1 MTIQEIAQIV
11 KEKAELFKKQYG
23 NKALRSERDKLP
35 EFTPIYRDTVEMYE
49 RIRVHSQADVFPERL
64 FYEKA
69 PNQVAAE
76 WEYQKRVFKA
86 IGSITHPYWDKAL
99 GVVNRIWNEKNYTIK
114 LPEIE
119 SPVYS
124 NYPVDKYFNEEYP
137 EYGSIEAYF
146 KSVVTRKKIE
156 DPNAWIV
163 IDVKPLVS
171 DTEPV
176 KPYAQIWGSKCVI
189 DYKEDSHLMVKT
201 YEHSWVKYGNRL
213 VKEGIVLRFYDQTG
227 IYRIEQTGV
236 KVDWVFSAPVLE
248 YAWNLDRLPGWRL
261 KGKPVDDDGNL
272 IYQSYFYAAIP
283 ALNTAIID
291 FSTAQLSKI
300 INVFAERWEYADDCD
315 AEGCENGRIWDDERH
330 NHRMCSSCSG
340 TGRKNLSSPTNVIQI
355 AIPKP
360 SNPLE
365 GDTSK
370 LATPPAGY
378 ISKENATEQI
388 RLLIEEQ
395 ETNITRAFA
404 MINIDVSNSLAH
416 GTDTALGKQID
427 REELFSFILQISNEC
442 FELMGNVINAIG
454 FIRYSL
460 ATWEN
465 VGIGYPQNFAIR
477 NDEALTF
484 EISEAKKAGI
494 PDVAIQALLKQY
506 AGTRFNS
513 QADVERIFDLTFKA
527 DRVLSMDANE
537 IQAQVSTGLLSKEAA
552 ILHSSINFFIEK
564 GEREHEDFWEKEDQE
579 RIDILNAYALEEA
592 TNLAKPKLSPQEI
605 IEQINAKK
613 ADAANELRGTVG
625 GIQAILGIIT
635 QVGLGVYEPEAAM
648 ELLQTTYQ
656 FTEEEA
662 RAIIGNPTAPPA
674 A

>member
-119 SPVYS
+119 SPVYT

-163 IDVKPLVS
+163 IDVKPQVS
-171 DTEPV
+171 DAEPV

-201 YEHSWVKYGNRL
+201 FEHSWVKHGTRL

-261 KGKPVDDDGNL
+261 KGKPVEDDGNL

-300 INVFAERWEYADDCD
+300 INIFPERWEYVDDCD
-315 AEGCENGRIWDDERH
+315 SEGCEGGRVWNEDRTH
-330 NHRMCSSCSG
+330 WGNCSTCHG
-340 TGRKNLSSPTNVIQI
+340 TGRRNKSSVTNVVQV
-355 AIPKP
+355 ATPKG
-360 SNPLE
+360 NMPLE
-365 GDTSK
+365 TDSGKMTIPPFGYVSK
-370 LATPPAGY
+370 
-378 ISKENATEQI
+378 SEATEQI
-388 RLLIEEQ
+388 KLLIEEQ
-395 ETNITRAFA
+395 DTNISRAFA
-404 MINIDVSNSLAH
+404 MMNIEVSTSNVKGAE
-416 GTDTALGKQID
+416 TALGKQID
-427 REELFSFILQISNEC
+427 REELFSFLMQISNES
-442 FELMGNVINAIG
+442 FDLLQDVINAIG

-460 ATWEN
+460 AKWDN
-465 VGIGYPQNFAIR
+465 VKIGYPQNFAIR
-477 NDEALTF
+477 SDEALTI
-484 EISEAKKAGI
+484 EIGEARKANAPSI
-494 PDVAIQALLKQY
+494 VIEQLSKDYNQK
-506 AGTRFNS
+506 RFNNLE
-513 QADVERIFDLTFKA
+513 DVQRETELIFKV
-527 DRVLSMDANE
+527 DRLWLFTPIEITQKVLGGICAKWE
-537 IQAQVSTGLLSKEAA
+537 A
-552 ILHSSINFFIEK
+552 ILHDSIATFIDEL
-564 GEREHEDFWEKEDQE
+564 ESEQNDFWGLDFAAQRDLLVAKAKQKEKDITPE
-579 RIDILNAYALEEA
+579 RIDVRNV
-592 TNLAKPKLSPQEI
+592 
-605 IEQINAKK
+605 IES
-613 ADAANELRGTVG
+613 
-625 GIQAILGIIT
+625 
-635 QVGLGVYEPEAAM
+635 
-648 ELLQTTYQ
+648 
-656 FTEEEA
+656 
-662 RAIIGNPTAPPA
+662 
-674 A
+674 